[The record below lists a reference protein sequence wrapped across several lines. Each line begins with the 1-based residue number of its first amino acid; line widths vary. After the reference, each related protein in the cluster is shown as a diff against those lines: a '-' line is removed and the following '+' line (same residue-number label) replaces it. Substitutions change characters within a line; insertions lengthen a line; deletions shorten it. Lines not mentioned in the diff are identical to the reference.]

1 MMPPFE
7 KPDDNQVTGL
17 FVQLGGRLRTI
28 LLATLC
34 GVAPAVFADD
44 CLFFCV
50 TENYCAVFGGV
61 SLCVC
66 HAGLLLIVV
75 STYIS
80 R

>member
-1 MMPPFE
+1 MM
-7 KPDDNQVTGL
+7 VTGL
-17 FVQLGGRLRTI
+17 FVQRGGSYGFF

-50 TENYCAVFGGV
+50 TEDYCAVFGGV
-61 SLCVC
+61 CLCAC

-80 R
+80 K

>member
-1 MMPPFE
+1 MRK
-7 KPDDNQVTGL
+7 KPDDLAVTGL
-17 FVQLGGRLRTI
+17 FVQRGGRLRTF

-61 SLCVC
+61 SLCAC
-66 HAGLLLIVV
+66 HVGFLLIVV
-75 STYIS
+75 PTYIS
-80 R
+80 K